1 MYVELM
7 AVTMHNVCAAMEA
20 VNDAERCNA
29 QRTAV
34 GENACGLLTYAAEAA
49 KETDERKAD

>member
-1 MYVELM
+1 M

-34 GENACGLLTYAAEAA
+34 GENACGLLTYAVEAA

>member
-1 MYVELM
+1 M

-20 VNDAERCNA
+20 VNDAERDNA
-29 QRTAV
+29 RRTAV
-34 GENACGLLTYAAEAA
+34 ENACGLLTYAAEAA